1 MGKRGPTPESAQIQG
16 LKGNPGKRNAP
27 SAVTAKRPPALPA
40 HLKQYA
46 AQVFEQIASG
56 LPPGMLGEQDS
67 HLIAA
72 FASAAALHKAAY
84 EAINAPGFEHVV
96 TAENGVLKKNP
107 WISILNEQ
115 AAAMASL
122 GDRLGVGLKARLGLL
137 PAQDEAPA
145 SKFQGLISIRG
156 GRSA

>member
-67 HLIAA
+67 PPDRG
-72 FASAAALHKAAY
+72 FRVRSGASQ
-84 EAINAPGFEHVV
+84 G
-96 TAENGVLKKNP
+96 
-107 WISILNEQ
+107 
-115 AAAMASL
+115 
-122 GDRLGVGLKARLGLL
+122 RL
-137 PAQDEAPA
+137 
-145 SKFQGLISIRG
+145 
-156 GRSA
+156 